1 MDPERSK
8 IENYEISDVVEATAG
23 REAGKWYFV
32 VGTEEQFVLLANGK
46 DRPLEKPKRKK
57 CKHVRKVLR
66 PDTRVAQ
73 KLREGDKVLN
83 SELRRDLAY
92 LSREMQS
99 NNLGG

>member
-8 IENYEISDVVEATAG
+8 IENYDVSDVVEATAG
-23 REAGKWYFV
+23 RDAGKWFYV
-32 VGTEEQFVLLANGK
+32 IATEDQFVLLCNGK

-73 KLREGDKVLN
+73 KLISGDKVLN

-92 LSREMQS
+92 LSREVQS
-99 NNLGG
+99 NDLGG

>member
-1 MDPERSK
+1 MDPERSN
-8 IENYEISDVVEATAG
+8 IESYEISDVVQATAG
-23 REAGKWYFV
+23 RDAGKWFFV
-32 VGTEEQFVLLANGK
+32 IATEDGHVLLSNGK

-92 LSREMQS
+92 LSREVQS
-99 NNLGG
+99 NDLGG

>member
-1 MDPERSK
+1 MDPERSN
-8 IENYEISDVVEATAG
+8 IESYDISDVVQATAG
-23 REAGKWYFV
+23 RDAGKWFFV
-32 VGTEEQFVLLANGK
+32 IATEDGHVLLSNGK

-73 KLREGDKVLN
+73 KLISGDKVLN

-92 LSREMQS
+92 LSREVQS
-99 NNLGG
+99 NDLGG